1 MSEVYLVI
9 STLFMDL
16 HQYKNYLIHTMLLVL
31 FFVSGYFLINHY
43 FEKKIQL
50 RSFEECLS
58 VVSDPMA
65 NWMTRK
71 GTIDYCKG
79 EAL

>member
-1 MSEVYLVI
+1 
-9 STLFMDL
+9 MDL
-16 HQYKNYLIHTMLLVL
+16 HQYRNYSVSLVFLALL
-31 FFVSGYFLINHY
+31 FVGGYFLINHY
-43 FEKKIQL
+43 FEKKVQF

-71 GTIDYCKG
+71 GTIDYCKD
-79 EAL
+79 ETQ